1 MIKQLKQLDISKLLF
16 VDGEMVVGQ
25 SDLCP
30 NKDEALFNAVSWKYR
45 DYTTGEEKPA
55 EEVIK
60 EYKQKAALHPPFGKI
75 ACLTVGYV
83 HEGTLR
89 VKTFRGE
96 EKSII
101 QDFYKI
107 SEGRVL
113 VGYNSNRFDLEYC
126 KLRGWKYGISVPF
139 MLDTFEK
146 KPWDLNIEAVLKGT
160 CGMLDLMDIVKGTFA
175 KNFSLEDCCIM
186 FGIPTSKDGDVK
198 GSEVS
203 HTYYNVENGLDLI
216 CKYCER
222 DVLATANLFLF
233 LRGEELVDFADD
245 YEEPRVLSL
254 VERIYLSKEFTEENK
269 TELREKL
276 SKKNLTKKDKTNL
289 AAFLL
294 ALLDSTI
301 GFAKDKTL
309 EQKEGMINEF
319 IKTI

>member
-16 VDGEMVVGQ
+16 VDGEMVAGQ

-30 NKDEALFNAVSWKYR
+30 TKDEALFNAVSWKYR

-60 EYKQKAALHPPFGKI
+60 DYKQKAALHPPYGKI

-83 HEGTLR
+83 YEGTLR

-96 EKSII
+96 EEQII
-101 QDFYKI
+101 RDFYKI

-175 KNFSLEDCCIM
+175 KNFSLEDCCIL

-222 DVLATANLFLF
+222 DVLAAANLFLF
-233 LRGEELVDFADD
+233 LRGEDLVDFSED
-245 YEEPRVLSL
+245 YEPPKSL
-254 VERIYLSKEFTEENK
+254 PLPEKIYTAKNISDEHKQ
-269 TELREKL
+269 ELRDML
-276 SKKNLTKKDKTNL
+276 SKKKLTKKDKQNL
-289 AAFLL
+289 KSFLVALTSNVQGFIADKDAA
-294 ALLDSTI
+294 
-301 GFAKDKTL
+301 
-309 EQKEGMINEF
+309 QKEEMINEF
-319 IKTI
+319 IKTL